1 MTPLQIILI
10 IILVIILVT
19 GTITY
24 FTRGKYYEEIDRLD
38 QEKKELLDQAPHDQ
52 LQEVSKLS
60 ITGQSSEL
68 REEFKDQ
75 WNDIQSVKYPKL
87 ENYLFEAEQAAD
99 RYRLNES
106 KKNQEAAKELIE
118 NLKNDIN
125 ELTTLLTELIEQ
137 EQANLEKIDAIKK
150 RYHEVRKSLLA
161 YSFSFGPASESFEEK
176 LNLMEE
182 DFTEFSEYTLSG
194 DHEEANKVID
204 RLSDDI
210 QQTEEEMDEI
220 PELLTKMEKE
230 YKLDIE
236 DLDEGYQKLVDQNY
250 LFPDNNLSEEIE
262 QLKVEQNQILED
274 IGLLKLKEG
283 KQEMKDM
290 SDKIDDLYEIM
301 EKEIKAEAN
310 ISPTLKKVKEAI
322 YYLRDEIQQLLSL
335 EKRLEQSYIL
345 VHKERESLE
354 SIEKQLEDAMKEYD
368 IILEKIEENKTP
380 YSVADN
386 QLNYLFKN
394 LSKLNDEKILLKNTL
409 NDYRKEEL
417 HFKEEM
423 HAMEE
428 AMYDMKRALEN
439 KRLPGLPDD
448 YLELFFSASR
458 RIEKLSE
465 DLARTK
471 VSLGSVKKLHQIAE
485 EDVIQLS
492 RMTEEIIDQV
502 NLIERSSQRLYRYK
516 DQHKGILE
524 TIRYSESL
532 FNDDYEYDTSLRLLK
547 EKLENVAPGSYE
559 QLEKEYEQENS
570 FKEE

>member
-1 MTPLQIILI
+1 MTPLQITLI

-19 GTITY
+19 VTITY

-38 QEKKELLDQAPHDQ
+38 QEKKELLDQAPHEQ

-68 REEFKDQ
+68 REEFKNQ
-75 WNDIQSVKYPKL
+75 WNEIQSVKYPKL

-106 KKNQEAAKELIE
+106 KKNQQAAEELIKD
-118 NLKNDIN
+118 LKEDIH

-182 DFTEFSEYTLSG
+182 DFTEFSEFTLSG
-194 DHEEANKVID
+194 DHEEANKVIE
-204 RLSDDI
+204 RLSNDI

-220 PELLTKMEKE
+220 PDLLEKIDKE

-236 DLDEGYQKLVDQNY
+236 DLNEGYQKLLEEDY
-250 LFPDNNLSEEIE
+250 LFPEDNLSEEIE
-262 QLKVEQNQILED
+262 ELKVKQEEILEH
-274 IGLLKLKEG
+274 IALLELDEA
-283 KQEMKDM
+283 KQQMKDL
-290 SDKIDDLYEIM
+290 SDKIEALYEKM
-301 EKEIKAEAN
+301 EEEIKAEAN
-310 ISPTLKKVKEAI
+310 ISLSLKKVKEAI
-322 YYLRDEIQQLLSL
+322 YYLRDEIQHLLSL
-335 EKRLEQSYIL
+335 EKRLEQSYVLI
-345 VHKERESLE
+345 HNERESLE
-354 SIEKQLEDAMKEYD
+354 SIEKQVEDAMEEYD
-368 IILEKIEENKTP
+368 IIFDKIEENKTP
-380 YSVADN
+380 YSVANN
-386 QLNYLFKN
+386 QLDYLFKN
-394 LSKLNDEKILLKNTL
+394 LSKLNDEKTLLRNTL
-409 NDYRKEEL
+409 TEYRKEEL
-417 HFKEEM
+417 HYKDEM
-423 HAMEE
+423 YAMEE

-458 RIEKLSE
+458 RIERLSE

-502 NLIERSSQRLYRYK
+502 NLIERSSQRLYHFK

-559 QLEKEYEQENS
+559 QLRKEYEQENS
-570 FKEE
+570 FEEE